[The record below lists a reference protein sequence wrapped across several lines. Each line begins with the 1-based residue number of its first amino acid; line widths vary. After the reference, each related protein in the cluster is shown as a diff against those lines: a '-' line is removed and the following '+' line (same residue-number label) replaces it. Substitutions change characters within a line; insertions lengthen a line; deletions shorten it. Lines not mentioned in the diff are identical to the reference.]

1 MLASRGMPT
10 DPDVLLIAASET
22 DSNLYYATRFPA
34 PDPFIFL
41 RVKGE
46 KILVMSDL
54 EVDRARATATVD
66 TVLSYTEYETR
77 FKRREGAHPTAID
90 VVDLVLKERGVTQLL
105 VPENFSFEH
114 ARRLQAKG
122 YELSTKREPFFEE
135 RALKTGEE
143 VAAIE
148 AAQRAVESAVHRVID
163 LLGAASVRDGLI
175 VHEGGPVTS
184 ERIKKLINVALMEQ
198 DCISQHTI
206 IAGGLQACDPH
217 NEGSG
222 PLRAGELI
230 VMDIFPRN
238 ATTRYFADMSR
249 TVLKGRAGPE
259 KKRLFETVLAAQEEA
274 IASVRDGADGQKI
287 HARVL
292 ERFEQAGYKTGLID
306 GRMQGFFHGTG
317 HGVGIDIHEAP
328 RIGKT
333 GSPLKA
339 GHVVTVEPG
348 LYYPDL
354 GGVRIEDMVLVEPG
368 GCRNLT
374 NFPKVLEI
382 D

>member
-1 MLASRGMPT
+1 MAT
-10 DPDVLLIAASET
+10 QPDVLLIAASET
-22 DSNLYYATRFPA
+22 DSNLYYATRFLA
-34 PDPFIFL
+34 PDSFIFL
-41 RVKGE
+41 RIKGE
-46 KILVMSDL
+46 KILIMSDL

-66 TVLSYTEYETR
+66 TVLAYSEYEGR
-77 FKRREGAHPTAID
+77 LKRRGAASTSAID
-90 VVDLVLKERGVTQLL
+90 VVDECLKERGITQLL

-114 ARRLQAKG
+114 ARKLLERG
-122 YELSTKREPFFEE
+122 YALTTKREPFFEE
-135 RALKTGEE
+135 RALKTPEE
-143 VAAIE
+143 VRAIE
-148 AAQRAVESAVHRVID
+148 ASQRAVEAAVHRATG
-163 LLGAASVRDGLI
+163 LLREASVRDGVI
-175 VHEGGPVTS
+175 VHGGEPVTS

-198 DCISQHTI
+198 DCVGQHTI
-206 IAGGLQACDPH
+206 IAGGMQACDPH

-222 PLRAGELI
+222 PLRAGEPI

-238 ATTRYFADMSR
+238 TASRYFADMSR
-249 TVLKGRAGPE
+249 TVLKGKAKPE
-259 KKRLFETVLAAQEEA
+259 VKRLYDAVLAAQEEA

-287 HARVL
+287 HARVM

-328 RIGKT
+328 RISKT
-333 GSPLKA
+333 GSPLKT

-348 LYYPDL
+348 LYYPAI
-354 GGVRIEDMVLVEPG
+354 GAVRIEDMVLVEPG

-374 NFPKVLEI
+374 DFPKVLEI

>member
-1 MLASRGMPT
+1 MPT

-54 EVDRARATATVD
+54 EVDRARATATVN
-66 TVLSYTEYETR
+66 TVLSYTEYEAR
-77 FKRREGAHPTAID
+77 FTRREAAHPTAID

-122 YELSTKREPFFEE
+122 YELSTKREPFFEA

-163 LLGAASVRDGLI
+163 LLGAASVRNGLI
-175 VHEGGPVTS
+175 VHQGEPVTS

-222 PLRAGELI
+222 PLRAGEPI

-249 TVLKGRAGPE
+249 TVLKGKASPE
-259 KKRLFETVLAAQEEA
+259 KKRLYDTVLAAQEEA

-292 ERFEQAGYKTGLID
+292 ERFEQSGYKTGLIN

>member
-1 MLASRGMPT
+1 MANK
-10 DPDVLLIAASET
+10 PDVLLIAASET
-22 DSNLYYATRFPA
+22 DSNLYYATRFLA
-34 PDPFIFL
+34 PDAFIFL

-46 KILVMSDL
+46 RILLMSDL
-54 EVDRARATATVD
+54 EIDRARATATAD
-66 TVLSYTEYETR
+66 TVLSYSEYETR
-77 FKRREGAHPTAID
+77 LKRTGLTSVTAVD
-90 VVDLVLKERGVTQLL
+90 VVDAVLKERGVTCLQ
-105 VPENFSFEH
+105 VPENFGFEH
-114 ARRLQAKG
+114 ARRLQARG

-135 RALKTGEE
+135 RALKTKEE

-148 AAQRAVESAVHRVID
+148 AAQRAVEVAVQRAIA
-163 LLGAASVRDGLI
+163 LLQDASVRSGVI
-175 VHEGGPVTS
+175 VHEGDPVTS

-198 DCISQHTI
+198 DCVGQHTI
-206 IAGGLQACDPH
+206 IAGGVQACDPH

-222 PLRAGELI
+222 PLKANEPI
-230 VMDIFPRN
+230 VMDVFPRN
-238 ATTRYFADMSR
+238 STTRYFADMSR
-249 TVLKGRAGPE
+249 TVMKGTARPE
-259 KKRLFETVLAAQEEA
+259 MKRLYDIVLAAQEEA

-292 ERFEQAGYKTGLID
+292 ERFEQAGYKTGLIN

-328 RIGKT
+328 RIGKS
-333 GSPLKA
+333 GSLLQT

-348 LYYPDL
+348 LYYPDI
-354 GGVRIEDMVLVEPG
+354 GAVRIEDMVLVTPD

-374 NFPKVLEI
+374 QFPKVLEI

>member
-1 MLASRGMPT
+1 MPT
-10 DPDVLLIAASET
+10 GPDVLLIAASET
-22 DSNLYYATRFPA
+22 DSNLYYATRFLA

-46 KILVMSDL
+46 TILIMSDL

-66 TVLSYTEYETR
+66 TVLPYSDYEGR
-77 FKRREGAHPTAID
+77 VKRREGTHPTAID

-135 RALKTGEE
+135 RAIKTKEE

-175 VHEGGPVTS
+175 VHGGEPVTS

-222 PLRAGELI
+222 LLKAGEPI
-230 VMDIFPRN
+230 VMDIFPRH

-249 TVLKGRAGPE
+249 TVLKGKASPE
-259 KKRLFETVLAAQEEA
+259 KKRLYDTVLAAQEEA
-274 IASVRDGADGQKI
+274 IGWVRDGADGQKI
-287 HARVL
+287 HARVM
-292 ERFEQAGYKTGLID
+292 ERFEQAGYKTGLIN

-333 GSPLKA
+333 GSSLKA

-348 LYYPDL
+348 LYYPDI

-374 NFPKVLEI
+374 NFPKVFEI